1 MQPRIDY
8 LKFAPEAQRAMY
20 GLEKYLAACGLEHKL
35 LHLLKLRAS
44 QINGCAYCIDMH
56 SKDARALGE
65 PEQRLYELD
74 AWRETPFYTDRERAA
89 LAWVESVTLVSETH
103 VPDAVYEEV
112 KQHFSEKE
120 VVDLTILAATI
131 NMWNPAWPSRCA
143 PFPGSISLRNPRPLH
158 LERRRWLGGC
168 AIPCFALT
176 GEGKAAILASD
187 DWPASR
193 TARRKKTEP
202 SARGRGRRR
211 VPRAGPAF
219 DVRRARRAAHRS
231 HSLDPYPCT
240 RRCAGTVWFCV
251 GAGKTFL

>member
-44 QINGCAYCIDMH
+44 QINGCAYCIDIH

-112 KQHFSEKE
+112 KQHFSQKE
-120 VVDLTILAATI
+120 VVDLARGHHQYVEPPGHLDALRSRAVPACEILHRCLLRAAVG
-131 NMWNPAWPSRCA
+131 WVD
-143 PFPGSISLRNPRPLH
+143 
-158 LERRRWLGGC
+158 ERFC
-168 AIPCFALT
+168 
-176 GEGKAAILASD
+176 
-187 DWPASR
+187 ASR
-193 TARRKKTEP
+193 
-202 SARGRGRRR
+202 
-211 VPRAGPAF
+211 
-219 DVRRARRAAHRS
+219 
-231 HSLDPYPCT
+231 
-240 RRCAGTVWFCV
+240 
-251 GAGKTFL
+251 